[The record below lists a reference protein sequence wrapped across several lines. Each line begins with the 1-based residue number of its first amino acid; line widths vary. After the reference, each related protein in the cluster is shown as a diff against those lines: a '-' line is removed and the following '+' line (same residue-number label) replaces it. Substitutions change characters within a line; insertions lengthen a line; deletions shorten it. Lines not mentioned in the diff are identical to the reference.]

1 MDIVMTVINFLKSDV
16 GVGILS
22 SLFVLSEALANIP
35 SIKANSVFQLLQGLL
50 AKLTQKAV

>member
-1 MDIVMTVINFLKSDV
+1 MNTFLTIVDFLKSDA
-16 GVGILS
+16 GVGILT